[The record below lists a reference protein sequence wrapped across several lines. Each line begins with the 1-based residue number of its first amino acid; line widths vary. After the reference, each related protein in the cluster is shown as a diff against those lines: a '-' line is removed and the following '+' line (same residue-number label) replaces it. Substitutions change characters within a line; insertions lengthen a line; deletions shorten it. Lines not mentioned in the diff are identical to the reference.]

1 MDRQRDTAR
10 TDDGTGVS
18 TFWGVVGYILYLYVI
33 IILARVVI
41 ETTRQFAR
49 SWRPAGTAA
58 IGLELVYLATD
69 PPIKALRRLVPPL
82 QLGGVSIDL
91 SILIL
96 LLAILAL
103 NWVVSSYT

>member
-1 MDRQRDTAR
+1 MK
-10 TDDGTGVS
+10 
-18 TFWGVVGYILYLYVI
+18 TFLGVVGWVLYLYVI

-69 PPIKALRRLVPPL
+69 PPVKLLRRLVPPL
-82 QLGGVSIDL
+82 QLGAVSIDL

-103 NWVVSSYT
+103 SWVVSSYA

>member
-1 MDRQRDTAR
+1 VT
-10 TDDGTGVS
+10 
-18 TFWGVVGYILYLYVI
+18 TFFGVVSYVLYVYVI

-49 SWRPAGTAA
+49 SWRPAGAAA
-58 IGLELVYLATD
+58 IGLEVVYLSTD

-82 QLGGVSIDL
+82 QLGAVSLDL
-91 SILIL
+91 SVLIL

-103 NWVVSSYT
+103 RYVMLSYT

>member
-1 MDRQRDTAR
+1 MGPA
-10 TDDGTGVS
+10 VS
-18 TFWGVVGYILYLYVI
+18 TFWGVVGWVLYLYVI
-33 IILARVVI
+33 LILARVVL

-49 SWRPAGTAA
+49 SWRPAGIAA
-58 IGLELVYLATD
+58 IGFEVVYLTTD

-82 QLGGVSIDL
+82 QLGAVSVDL

-103 NWVVSSYT
+103 RWVVSSYA

>member
-1 MDRQRDTAR
+1 VTTVFAAIAL
-10 TDDGTGVS
+10 V
-18 TFWGVVGYILYLYVI
+18 LYVYII

-41 ETTRQFAR
+41 ETTRQFSR
-49 SWRPAGTAA
+49 SWRPAGAAA

-82 QLGGVSIDL
+82 QLGAVSVDL
-91 SILIL
+91 SVMIL

>member
-1 MDRQRDTAR
+1 MTCPSRDVTE
-10 TDDGTGVS
+10 VS
-18 TFWGVVGYILYLYVI
+18 TFWGVVGYVLYVYVI
-33 IILARVVI
+33 IILARVVL

-49 SWRPAGTAA
+49 SWRPAGVAA
-58 IGLELVYLATD
+58 IGFEFVYLVTD
-69 PPIKALRRLVPPL
+69 PPIKLFRRLVPPL

-103 NWVVSSYT
+103 NWVVSSYA